1 MVSTG
6 ADEAAQ
12 RAECLPS
19 LAWSCAEG
27 DIPRHDGRLK
37 QEGERLKVISGYIV
51 TSIIPWGTEHFAK
64 QTNKKKFF
72 FPALYIPEK
81 SEVPTVTSE
90 GTFSLWRFSKPLGF
104 PMPVDTSDSP
114 L

>member
-12 RAECLPS
+12 RAERLPS

-37 QEGERLKVISGYIV
+37 QEGERLKVISGYTV

-64 QTNKKKFF
+64 QTNKKNFF
-72 FPALYIPEK
+72 FSCFAHPRKIRGANRDVGGHFLALAFLQASGI
-81 SEVPTVTSE
+81 
-90 GTFSLWRFSKPLGF
+90 
-104 PMPVDTSDSP
+104 SDASRY
-114 L
+114 